1 MKDEVIISELL
12 KRGKISKE
20 DAQAFIQERRKGESA
35 LLFFIRKGLISEKEA
50 LEIFQNLSAEESKET
65 PHEEGVVIEN
75 RYLLY
80 NSKGS
85 TYAIP
90 FAHIR
95 TAELR
100 GNNIILYTGGV
111 ERITIPLKDVESAKQ
126 LFEQIL
132 IGIERLYLR

>member
-1 MKDEVIISELL
+1 MKDEIIISELL

-20 DAQAFIQERRKGESA
+20 DVEAFLKDRRKGESA

-50 LEIFQNLSAEESKET
+50 LEIFQELSADENKEM
-65 PHEEGVVIEN
+65 PYEEGVVIEN

-100 GNNIILYTGGV
+100 GNNIILYLYWWCGAYYYT
-111 ERITIPLKDVESAKQ
+111 LKRCRVSQAT
-126 LFEQIL
+126 L
-132 IGIERLYLR
+132 